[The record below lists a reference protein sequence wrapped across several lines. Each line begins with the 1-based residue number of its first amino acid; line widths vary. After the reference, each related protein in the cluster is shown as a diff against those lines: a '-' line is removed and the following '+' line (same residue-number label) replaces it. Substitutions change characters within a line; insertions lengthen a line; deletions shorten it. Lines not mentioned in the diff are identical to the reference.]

1 MFARGSLSLRK
12 PMANI
17 LVAGIASQPKSKLD
31 PRPHV
36 YFNLAEEG
44 GRTWRIVFFD
54 EDEIV
59 AVGLL
64 AAGDALAVSGT
75 LNLHATVDSQGRRRL
90 AFEVVGKQVLI
101 LRSRSKAAARN
112 TAFFFAA
119 ANGWL
124 CHAAPGRVTRPN
136 REIFGI

>member
-17 LVAGIASQPKSKLD
+17 LVAGIASQPSKLD

-75 LNLHATVDSQGRRRL
+75 LNLHAATDRQGRRRL
-90 AFEVVGKQVLI
+90 AFEVVGKQILI
-101 LRSRSKAAARN
+101 LRSRSMVAARN
-112 TAFFFAA
+112 TAFFSPPQT
-119 ANGWL
+119 G
-124 CHAAPGRVTRPN
+124 GYVTRP
-136 REIFGI
+136 RVG